1 MTNFHNTIKQK
12 MANYTQVP
20 NEVIYDPNLSGQ
32 AKAVFCYLASKPED
46 WEFYVAEIQK
56 HFSKS
61 ITPALKELQN
71 ARWIHKQSEPIKGKG
86 KGFNWVWYIASKPFT
101 DSDLEELQKKHQP
114 SLNPTT
120 DSSNYTPENTMIV
133 ESAVYNNTESITN
146 TETKNSFIN
155 KTIKK
160 LSLFADY
167 EYLFDALE
175 QWLQYKQS
183 RRQSYKNDKS
193 ILTLCKRLNELSGGN
208 ADIAMQVVEQS
219 MANNWSGLF
228 PLKNQPLASNE
239 DVTAF
244 VKIWNTFVARTT
256 EDIAN
261 IRFNYA
267 FTPKVKA
274 VTESD
279 VRNLIPS
286 AKSVLS
292 SLMGSLPQKSGSPAI
307 NGWFGY
313 DQSDQWRFAT
323 SLLYVRWRNSK
334 FLREM
339 PVTAGMFLKHIDKIA
354 DPYNDC
360 YLDK

>member
-1 MTNFHNTIKQK
+1 MVETTATIKK
-12 MANYTQVP
+12 YKVSFTQVS
-20 NEVIYDPNLSGQ
+20 NVILNDPNLSLR
-32 AKAVFCYLASKPED
+32 AKGLYAYLFSKPD
-46 WEFYVAEIQK
+46 GWEFHPDAIAKDLQESIK
-56 HFSKS
+56 TIRS
-61 ITPALKELQN
+61 ITRELIDCGYIDRTQSNQGGKFGGIIYTFLDPTVKEPCN
-71 ARWIHKQSEPIKGKG
+71 PFSAYGK
-86 KGFNWVWYIASKPFT
+86 KVT
-101 DSDLEELQKKHQP
+101 H
-114 SLNPTT
+114 
-120 DSSNYTPENTMIV
+120 
-133 ESAVYNNTESITN
+133 NNTESITN

-183 RRQSYKNDKS
+183 RRQSYKSDKS
-193 ILTLCKRLNELSGGN
+193 ILIFCKHLHELSGGN

-219 MANNWSGLF
+219 MANNWSGIF
-228 PLKNQPLASNE
+228 PLKSQPLASNE
-239 DVTAF
+239 DLTAF

-279 VRNLIPS
+279 VRTMIPS

-292 SLMGSLPQKSGSPAI
+292 SLMGSLPQKSGVPAI
-307 NGWFGY
+307 NGWSGY

-323 SLLYVRWRNSK
+323 SILYIRWRNSK
-334 FLREM
+334 FLRDM
-339 PVTAGMFLKHIDKIA
+339 PVTASMFLKYIDKIA